1 MKKIACLSMVIFM
14 FFLVGGCGKKQ
25 PPAKKPMAEMVK
37 PSPVKEAPKAEEAR
51 KTEPEEYKYSAG
63 GKRDP
68 FLSLIVITKE
78 KPTKKKGATPFES
91 YSLDEIRLLAIASSN
106 NKNYAL
112 IQLPNGKTYTITRGM
127 TLGMQGGK
135 VEKISK
141 GSVWIREY
149 IKDYRG
155 ELKPRDTILKLHKG
169 EGE

>member
-1 MKKIACLSMVIFM
+1 MKKIACLSVIILL
-14 FFLVGGCGKKQ
+14 FFIFGGCERKQ

-37 PSPVKEAPKAEEAR
+37 PAPAKEVPKAEEAR
-51 KTEPEEYKYSAG
+51 KTEPEEYKYDAKG
-63 GKRDP
+63 RRDP
-68 FLSLIVITKE
+68 FLSLIQITRE

-91 YSLDEIRLLAIASSN
+91 YNLEEIKLLAIVSAN
-106 NKNYAL
+106 DKHYAL
-112 IQLPNGKTYTITRGM
+112 IKLPDGKTYTISKGM
-127 TLGMQGGK
+127 TIGMQGGK
-135 VEKISK
+135 VENISK